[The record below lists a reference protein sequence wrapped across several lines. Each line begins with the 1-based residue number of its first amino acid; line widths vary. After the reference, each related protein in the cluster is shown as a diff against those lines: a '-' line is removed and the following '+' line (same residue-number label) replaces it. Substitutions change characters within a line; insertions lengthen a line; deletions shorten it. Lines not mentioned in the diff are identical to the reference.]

1 MANLMAIILTKN
13 EARHISD
20 CIESVAWADSVMVS
34 DSYSDD
40 GTVETARQQ
49 GAIVVQ
55 SPFVNF
61 AEQRNAALDEA
72 RARGA
77 EWVFFIDADER
88 ATSALGKEMRQ
99 AVQETGIVGWW
110 VPRYN
115 FIMGHRMRGGGWY
128 PDAQLR
134 VLRVNRACYDP
145 VRQVHETVILDGDA
159 GTLQEHLIHYN
170 YDSLAEFRL
179 KQGRY
184 LAFEARIL
192 LDRGIRP
199 RPWTYVSMPLREFWR
214 RYVSLEGYRD
224 GWVGLLVCGLMGWYT
239 FRTYQ
244 TLDRLRRGQQ

>member
-1 MANLMAIILTKN
+1 MSNLMAIILTKN
-13 EARHISD
+13 EARHIGD

-40 GTVETARQQ
+40 GTVETARRQ

-134 VLRVNRACYDP
+134 VLRVNRASYDP

-184 LAFEARIL
+184 LPFEARIL

-239 FRTYQ
+239 FRTYR

>member
-1 MANLMAIILTKN
+1 MSNLMAIILTKN
-13 EARHISD
+13 EARHIGD

-40 GTVETARQQ
+40 GTVEIARQR

-88 ATSALGKEMRQ
+88 ATSVLGKEMRQ
-99 AVQETGIVGWW
+99 AVQERGIVGWW

-134 VLRVNRACYDP
+134 VLRANRACYDP
-145 VRQVHETVILDGDA
+145 VRQVHETVNLDGDA
-159 GTLQEHLIHYN
+159 GRLEEHLIHYN

-224 GWVGLLVCGLMGWYT
+224 GWVGLLVCGLMGCYT
-239 FRTYQ
+239 FRTYR
-244 TLDRLRRGQQ
+244 TLDRLWHGQQ

>member
-1 MANLMAIILTKN
+1 MANLLAIILTKN

-184 LAFEARIL
+184 LPFEARIL